1 VRYGNAETDVAAQGA
16 ATEARAR
23 ISGADENQGGASGP
37 QGQAAEGATPPD
49 RVKGINV
56 WLVARRPRARDVMR
70 RKYRLRANTDF
81 ARLRREGRTQVHPLL
96 VLSVLPSDVEH
107 SRFGFAV
114 GRRIGKAVIRNRVKR
129 RMRESVRMRLRKHE
143 IAAGWDVVF
152 IARHP
157 IRDAS
162 FHQVDEAIG
171 LVLRRAGLL
180 REAS

>member
-1 VRYGNAETDVAAQGA
+1 
-16 ATEARAR
+16 
-23 ISGADENQGGASGP
+23 
-37 QGQAAEGATPPD
+37 
-49 RVKGINV
+49 
-56 WLVARRPRARDVMR
+56 MR

-81 ARLRREGRTQVHPLL
+81 ARLRREGRNLVHPLL
-96 VLSVLPSDVEH
+96 VLSVLPNDMEH

-114 GRRIGKAVIRNRVKR
+114 GRRVGKAVTRNRVKR
-129 RMRESVRMRLRKHE
+129 RMRESVRMRIQKHE

-171 LVLRRAGLL
+171 LVLCRAGLL
-180 REAS
+180 REES